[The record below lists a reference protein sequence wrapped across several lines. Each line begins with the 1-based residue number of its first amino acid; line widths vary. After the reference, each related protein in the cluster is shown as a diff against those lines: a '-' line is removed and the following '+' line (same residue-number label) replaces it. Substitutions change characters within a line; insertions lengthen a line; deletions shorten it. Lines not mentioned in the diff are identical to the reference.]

1 MSDECLN
8 HLAAVCP
15 FGKIRHRIEP
25 QFQAAIRLGSD
36 MVKKSNAVGRS
47 ASGLYFRN
55 LGYTDSGSQK
65 KFYLGRDERKAV
77 TANAQLERLWDA
89 VLARFERQKGI
100 IRLRYKDGIRTTE
113 ESAAKPVWDEA
124 MLTIGKAIIDD
135 RAIAYVTAPS
145 SSAGGRMVW
154 LKQLRDDVPFIRIEL
169 DAADAAEEVVEYA
182 EARCANSGRPRV
194 NWCGRWGTRPC
205 ALH

>member
-8 HLAAVCP
+8 HLAAVWP
-15 FGKIRHRIEP
+15 LGRIRHRIEP
-25 QFQAAIRLGSD
+25 QFQAAMRLRSD

-100 IRLRYKDGIRTTE
+100 IRLRYKDEIRTAE
-113 ESAAKPVWDEA
+113 EPAAKPVWDEA

-135 RAIAYVTAPS
+135 RAIAYVPRRVA
-145 SSAGGRMVW
+145 R
-154 LKQLRDDVPFIRIEL
+154 QR
-169 DAADAAEEVVEYA
+169 AA
-182 EARCANSGRPRV
+182 
-194 NWCGRWGTRPC
+194 WCG
-205 ALH
+205 

>member
-1 MSDECLN
+1 M
-8 HLAAVCP
+8 
-15 FGKIRHRIEP
+15 
-25 QFQAAIRLGSD
+25 RLRSD

-100 IRLRYKDGIRTTE
+100 IRLRYKDEIRTAE
-113 ESAAKPVWDEA
+113 EPAAKPVWDEA

-135 RAIAYVTAPS
+135 RAIAYVLAPS
-145 SSAGGRMVW
+145 STAAGRMVW

-169 DAADAAEEVVEYA
+169 NAADAAEQVVEYA
-182 EARCANSGRPRV
+182 EAQARRTPSVRPRTGAV
-194 NWCGRWGTRPC
+194 SREPDGAPC
-205 ALH
+205 ADGLPKVRRGEVHREWYAHRMGRGADRHC

>member
-1 MSDECLN
+1 MRRRPKWAEECLSVSDECLN
-8 HLAAVCP
+8 HLAAVWP
-15 FGKIRHRIEP
+15 LGRIRHRIEP
-25 QFQAAIRLGSD
+25 QFQAAMRLRSD

-135 RAIAYVTAPS
+135 RAIAYVTAQS
-145 SSAGGRMVW
+145 SHGRG
-154 LKQLRDDVPFIRIEL
+154 PHG
-169 DAADAAEEVVEYA
+169 VVETTA
-182 EARCANSGRPRV
+182 GRCAVHQDRTG
-194 NWCGRWGTRPC
+194 CGRCCRGGSRVCRGAGARTPGVRP
-205 ALH
+205 